1 MFTLHKFFY
10 NLFKTRFIRFII
22 YIYIFFGRIFILN
35 AQSIIDT
42 NINLDKSKGF
52 QQVKPFL
59 GSSALIGIGSL
70 TRSFKFSRK
79 LDYKFNDFV
88 IKSNIKKTNLDDFLP
103 YSPIVALY
111 GFEACG
117 IKSRSGIKTMTLNL
131 VFSQIVSGLSVYII
145 KNTAQIERPDK
156 SNKLSFPSGHTSLAF
171 VSAQVLVEEYG
182 HHSIWIPISAYTV
195 ASTVGIL
202 RITNNKHWLTDVITG
217 AGIGILS
224 TKIVYHINLKNKRTK
239 V

>member
-1 MFTLHKFFY
+1 M
-10 NLFKTRFIRFII
+10 FKTRFIRFII

-111 GFEACG
+111 SLEACG

-131 VFSQIVSGLSVYII
+131 VCSQIASGLSVYII
-145 KNTAQIERPDK
+145 KNTTQIERPDK